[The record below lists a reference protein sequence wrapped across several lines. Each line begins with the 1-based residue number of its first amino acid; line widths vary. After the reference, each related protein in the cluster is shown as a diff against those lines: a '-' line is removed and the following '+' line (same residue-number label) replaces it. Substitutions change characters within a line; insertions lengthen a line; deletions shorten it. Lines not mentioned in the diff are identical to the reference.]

1 MSENSDNLF
10 ENTEQDQLNALQK
23 QVDANEEQVDS
34 SVGEAMTED
43 NDLFELKQRVK
54 GMDEEAARLIQL
66 QTEMEQQ
73 MKSTQSPSSSKFL
86 VTL

>member
-1 MSENSDNLF
+1 MSENSENLF
-10 ENTEQDQLNALQK
+10 ENTDQDLNGVQK
-23 QVDANEEQVDS
+23 QIDTNTEQIDS
-34 SVGEAMTED
+34 SAGEAMTED

-73 MKSTQSPSSSKFL
+73 MKVTQSPSSSKF
-86 VTL
+86 

>member
-1 MSENSDNLF
+1 MSENSENLF
-10 ENTEQDQLNALQK
+10 ENTDQDLNGVQK
-23 QVDANEEQVDS
+23 QIDTNTEQIDS
-34 SVGEAMTED
+34 SAGEAMTED

-73 MKSTQSPSSSKFL
+73 MKVTQSP
-86 VTL
+86 